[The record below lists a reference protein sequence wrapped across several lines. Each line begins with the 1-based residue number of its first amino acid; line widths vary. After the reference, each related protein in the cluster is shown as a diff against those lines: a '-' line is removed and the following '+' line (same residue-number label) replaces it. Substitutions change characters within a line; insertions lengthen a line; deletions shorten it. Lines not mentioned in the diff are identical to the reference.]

1 MDTIIEN
8 GKIADTALGIDFNGI
23 MTFYIYI
30 EFKKF
35 FCTYGG
41 YALDEYKTENKKR
54 KGTSYGMQKIMD
66 ILDCLGVS
74 HWEDLKGK
82 YVRCE
87 HKKSGEI
94 IRIGNIIEDKW
105 FSM

>member
-1 MDTIIEN
+1 
-8 GKIADTALGIDFNGI
+8 
-23 MTFYIYI
+23 
-30 EFKKF
+30 
-35 FCTYGG
+35 
-41 YALDEYKTENKKR
+41 
-54 KGTSYGMQKIMD
+54 MQKIMD